1 MFARIFPQVACFA
14 TTNVTGVFME
24 IQLKG
29 SSSLYVKNVQLGMF
43 GFLMC
48 AVNSVITGDFRKII
62 LPYGLLHGFT
72 TSTWVVVALNIFGG
86 YLVAFVLK
94 RASNIVKSF
103 AAGLAVILIVLGS
116 RLFFGTEF
124 NALFYVGA
132 ILVLAGNAI
141 YQREAILSKRKKIKK
156 VTA

>member
-1 MFARIFPQVACFA
+1 
-14 TTNVTGVFME
+14 ME
-24 IQLKG
+24 IQLKN
-29 SSSLYVKNVQLGMF
+29 SSSLYVKNIQLGMF

-48 AVNSVITGDFRKII
+48 IVNSAINGDLTNII

-72 TSTWVVVALNIFGG
+72 ISTWIVVALNIFGG

-116 RLFFGTEF
+116 WLFFGTEF

-132 ILVLAGNAI
+132 VLVLAGNAL
-141 YQREAILSKRKKIKK
+141 YQREAILKKKRQTSRI
-156 VTA
+156 A